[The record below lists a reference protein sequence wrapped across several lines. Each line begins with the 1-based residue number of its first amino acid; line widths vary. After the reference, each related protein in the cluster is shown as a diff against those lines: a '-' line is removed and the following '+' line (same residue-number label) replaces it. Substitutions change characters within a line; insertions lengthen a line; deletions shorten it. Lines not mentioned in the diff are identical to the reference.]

1 MLPIN
6 KYYSLSQKKSYHHNQ
21 VKFFVRN
28 IHKYLSFL
36 ISIQLLLWTVS
47 GIYFAFNKIENV
59 RGEQYREEP
68 NFNVDFSKL
77 NFQIDG
83 AQNIRVIDR
92 MDQEIL
98 VVDGIYGREYLN
110 FEGKD
115 VEQIKVEEAKA
126 LSAKQ
131 TSLIPESV
139 DLITEN
145 TIGSEYRGRALPIY
159 RVTSVNEAG
168 QSINVY
174 LNVYTG
180 EVEAVRSN
188 QWRIWDL
195 MWGFHIMDWET
206 REDIDN
212 LLLKI
217 FSILALV
224 SSITGVLLF
233 FKVDIRNKV

>member
-1 MLPIN
+1 MIFLTKI
-6 KYYSLSQKKSYHHNQ
+6 SYHHNQ
-21 VKFFVRN
+21 MKFFVRN

-77 NFQIDG
+77 NFEIDG
-83 AQNIRVIDR
+83 AQNIRVVNRI
-92 MDQEIL
+92 DQEIL
-98 VVDGIYGREYLN
+98 VVDGIYGREYLDFDGN
-110 FEGKD
+110 D
-115 VEQIKVEEAKA
+115 VEQLKVEEAKV

-131 TSLIPESV
+131 TSLTPESIE
-139 DLITEN
+139 LISEN
-145 TIGSEYRGRALPIY
+145 SVGSEYRGRALPIY
-159 RVTSVNEAG
+159 RVKSVNDLGE
-168 QSINVY
+168 SINIY

-180 EVEAVRSN
+180 EVGAVRSV

-195 MWGFHIMDWET
+195 MWGFHIMDWKT
-206 REDIDN
+206 RDDIDN

-233 FKVDIRNKV
+233 FKVDVRNKA

>member
-1 MLPIN
+1 M
-6 KYYSLSQKKSYHHNQ
+6 
-21 VKFFVRN
+21 KFLVRN

-68 NFNVDFSKL
+68 NGKVDFSKL
-77 NFQIDG
+77 NLEIDG
-83 AQNIRVIDR
+83 AQNIRVTDR
-92 MDQEIL
+92 MDQQIL
-98 VVDGIYGREYLN
+98 VVDGIYGREYLD
-110 FEGKD
+110 FYGKD
-115 VEQIKVEEAKA
+115 VQQLNAEEAKT
-126 LSAKQ
+126 LSAKH

-139 DLITEN
+139 ELVTEN
-145 TIGSEYRGRALPIY
+145 IVGSEFRGRALPIY
-159 RVTSVNEAG
+159 RVKSVNDVGE
-168 QSINVY
+168 SINVY

-180 EVEAVRSN
+180 EVEAVRSV
-188 QWRIWDL
+188 QWQIWDL

-206 REDIDN
+206 RDDIDN

-217 FSILALV
+217 FSILALI

-233 FKVDIRNKV
+233 FKVDVRNKAKAD

>member
-1 MLPIN
+1 M
-6 KYYSLSQKKSYHHNQ
+6 
-21 VKFFVRN
+21 KFLVRN

-83 AQNIRVIDR
+83 ARNIRVIDR

-115 VEQIKVEEAKA
+115 VEQLKEEEAKA

-131 TSLIPESV
+131 TSLIPERV

-159 RVTSVNEAG
+159 RVKSVNEAG
-168 QSINVY
+168 ESINVY

-217 FSILALV
+217 FSILALI

-233 FKVDIRNKV
+233 FKVDVRNKD

>member
-1 MLPIN
+1 M
-6 KYYSLSQKKSYHHNQ
+6 
-21 VKFFVRN
+21 KFLVRN

-77 NFQIDG
+77 NFEIDG
-83 AQNIRVIDR
+83 VQNIRVTDR

-98 VVDGIYGREYLN
+98 VVDGIYGREYLD
-110 FEGKD
+110 FDGKD
-115 VEQIKVEEAKA
+115 VEQLNAEEAKA
-126 LSAKQ
+126 LSAKH
-131 TSLIPESV
+131 TSLIPKSV
-139 DLITEN
+139 ELVTEN
-145 TIGSEYRGRALPIY
+145 IVGSEFRGRALPIF
-159 RVTSVNEAG
+159 RVKSVNDVGE
-168 QSINVY
+168 SINVY

-180 EVEAVRSN
+180 EVEAVRSI

-206 REDIDN
+206 RDDIDN

-217 FSILALV
+217 FSILALI

-233 FKVDIRNKV
+233 FKVDVRNKAKAD

>member
-1 MLPIN
+1 M
-6 KYYSLSQKKSYHHNQ
+6 
-21 VKFFVRN
+21 KFLVRN

-36 ISIQLLLWTVS
+36 ISIQLFLWTVS

-77 NFQIDG
+77 NFEIDG
-83 AQNIRVIDR
+83 AQNIRVTDR

-98 VVDGIYGREYLN
+98 IVDGIYGREYLD
-110 FEGKD
+110 FDGKD
-115 VEQIKVEEAKA
+115 VEQLNAEEAKT
-126 LSAKQ
+126 LSAKH

-139 DLITEN
+139 ELVTEN
-145 TIGSEYRGRALPIY
+145 IVGSEFRGRALPIY
-159 RVTSVNEAG
+159 RVKSVNDVGE
-168 QSINVY
+168 SINVY

-180 EVEAVRSN
+180 EVEAVRSV

-206 REDIDN
+206 RDDIDN

-217 FSILALV
+217 FSILALI

-233 FKVDIRNKV
+233 FKVDVRNKAKAD

>member
-1 MLPIN
+1 M
-6 KYYSLSQKKSYHHNQ
+6 
-21 VKFFVRN
+21 KFLVRN

-92 MDQEIL
+92 MDEEIL
-98 VVDGIYGREYLN
+98 VVDGIYGREYLD
-110 FEGKD
+110 FYGKD
-115 VEQIKVEEAKA
+115 VEQLNAEEAKT
-126 LSAKQ
+126 LSAKH

-139 DLITEN
+139 ELVTEN
-145 TIGSEYRGRALPIY
+145 IVGSEFRGRALPIY
-159 RVTSVNEAG
+159 RVKSVNDLGEG
-168 QSINVY
+168 INVY

-217 FSILALV
+217 FSILALI

-233 FKVDIRNKV
+233 FKVDVRNKTQAN

>member
-1 MLPIN
+1 M
-6 KYYSLSQKKSYHHNQ
+6 
-21 VKFFVRN
+21 KFLVRN

-92 MDQEIL
+92 MDEEIL
-98 VVDGIYGREYLN
+98 VVDGIYGREYLD
-110 FEGKD
+110 FYGKD
-115 VEQIKVEEAKA
+115 VEQLNAEEAKT
-126 LSAKQ
+126 LSAKH
-131 TSLIPESV
+131 TSLIPESIELV
-139 DLITEN
+139 TEN
-145 TIGSEYRGRALPIY
+145 IVGSEFRGRALPIY
-159 RVTSVNEAG
+159 RVKSVNDLGE
-168 QSINVY
+168 SINVY

-180 EVEAVRSN
+180 EVEAVRSV

-206 REDIDN
+206 RDDIDN

-217 FSILALV
+217 FSILALI

-233 FKVDIRNKV
+233 FKVDVRNKAKAD

>member
-1 MLPIN
+1 M
-6 KYYSLSQKKSYHHNQ
+6 
-21 VKFFVRN
+21 KFLVRN

-92 MDQEIL
+92 MDEEIL
-98 VVDGIYGREYLN
+98 VVDGIYGRQYLD
-110 FEGKD
+110 FDGKD
-115 VEQIKVEEAKA
+115 VEQLNAEEAKT
-126 LSAKQ
+126 LSAKH

-139 DLITEN
+139 ELVTEN
-145 TIGSEYRGRALPIY
+145 IVGSEFRGRALPIY
-159 RVTSVNEAG
+159 RVKSVNDLGE
-168 QSINVY
+168 SINVY

-180 EVEAVRSN
+180 EVEAVRSV

-206 REDIDN
+206 RDDIDN

-217 FSILALV
+217 FSILALI

-233 FKVDIRNKV
+233 FKVDVRNKTQAY

>member
-1 MLPIN
+1 MKL
-6 KYYSLSQKKSYHHNQ
+6 L
-21 VKFFVRN
+21 VRN

-77 NFQIDG
+77 NFEIDG
-83 AQNIRVIDR
+83 AQNIRVTDR

-98 VVDGIYGREYLN
+98 VVDGIYGREYLD
-110 FEGKD
+110 FDGKD
-115 VEQIKVEEAKA
+115 VEQLNAEEAKT
-126 LSAKQ
+126 LSAKH

-139 DLITEN
+139 ELVTEN
-145 TIGSEYRGRALPIY
+145 IVGSEFRGRALPIY
-159 RVTSVNEAG
+159 RVKSVNDVGEG
-168 QSINVY
+168 INVY

-206 REDIDN
+206 RDDIDN

-217 FSILALV
+217 FSILALI

-233 FKVDIRNKV
+233 FKVDVRNKAKAD

>member
-1 MLPIN
+1 M
-6 KYYSLSQKKSYHHNQ
+6 
-21 VKFFVRN
+21 KFLVRN

-36 ISIQLLLWTVS
+36 ISVQLLLWTVS

-77 NFQIDG
+77 NFEIDG
-83 AQNIRVIDR
+83 ARNIRVTDR
-92 MDQEIL
+92 MDQQIL
-98 VVDGIYGREYLN
+98 VVDGIYGREYLD
-110 FEGKD
+110 FYGKD
-115 VEQIKVEEAKA
+115 VEQLNAEEAKT
-126 LSAKQ
+126 LSAKH

-139 DLITEN
+139 ELVTEN
-145 TIGSEYRGRALPIY
+145 IVGSEFRGRALPIY
-159 RVTSVNEAG
+159 RVKSVNDVGEG
-168 QSINVY
+168 INVY

-180 EVEAVRSN
+180 EVEAVRSV
-188 QWRIWDL
+188 QWQIWDL

-206 REDIDN
+206 RDDIDN

-217 FSILALV
+217 FSILALI

-233 FKVDIRNKV
+233 FKVDVRNKAKAD

>member
-1 MLPIN
+1 M
-6 KYYSLSQKKSYHHNQ
+6 
-21 VKFFVRN
+21 KFLVRN

-77 NFQIDG
+77 NFQIEG

-110 FEGKD
+110 FEGRD
-115 VEQIKVEEAKA
+115 VEQLKVEEAKA

-159 RVTSVNEAG
+159 RVKSVNEAG
-168 QSINVY
+168 ESINVY
-174 LNVYTG
+174 LNIYTG

-217 FSILALV
+217 FSILALI

>member
-1 MLPIN
+1 M
-6 KYYSLSQKKSYHHNQ
+6 
-21 VKFFVRN
+21 KFLVRN

-59 RGEQYREEP
+59 RGEQYREES

-77 NFQIDG
+77 NFEIDG
-83 AQNIRVIDR
+83 AQNIRVTDR
-92 MDQEIL
+92 MDQQIL
-98 VVDGIYGREYLN
+98 VVDGIYGREYLD
-110 FEGKD
+110 FYGKD
-115 VEQIKVEEAKA
+115 VEQLNSEEAKT
-126 LSAKQ
+126 LSAKH

-139 DLITEN
+139 ELVTEN
-145 TIGSEYRGRALPIY
+145 IVGSEFRGRALPIY
-159 RVTSVNEAG
+159 RVKSVNDVGEG
-168 QSINVY
+168 INVY

-180 EVEAVRSN
+180 EVEAVRSV
-188 QWRIWDL
+188 QWQIWDL

-206 REDIDN
+206 RDDIDN

-217 FSILALV
+217 FSILALI

-233 FKVDIRNKV
+233 FKVDVRNKAKAD

>member
-1 MLPIN
+1 M
-6 KYYSLSQKKSYHHNQ
+6 
-21 VKFFVRN
+21 KFLVRN

-59 RGEQYREEP
+59 RGEQYREES

-77 NFQIDG
+77 NFEIDG
-83 AQNIRVIDR
+83 AQNIRVTDR

-98 VVDGIYGREYLN
+98 VVDGIYGREYLD
-110 FEGKD
+110 FDGKD
-115 VEQIKVEEAKA
+115 VEQLNAEEAKT
-126 LSAKQ
+126 LSAKH

-139 DLITEN
+139 ELVTEN
-145 TIGSEYRGRALPIY
+145 IVGSEFRGRALPIY
-159 RVTSVNEAG
+159 RVKSVNEAG

-206 REDIDN
+206 RDDIDN

-217 FSILALV
+217 FSILALI

-233 FKVDIRNKV
+233 FKVDVRNKAKAD

>member
-1 MLPIN
+1 M
-6 KYYSLSQKKSYHHNQ
+6 
-21 VKFFVRN
+21 KFLVRN

-59 RGEQYREEP
+59 RGEQYREES

-77 NFQIDG
+77 NFEIDG
-83 AQNIRVIDR
+83 AQNIRVTDR
-92 MDQEIL
+92 MDQQIL
-98 VVDGIYGREYLN
+98 VVDGIYGREYLD
-110 FEGKD
+110 FDGKD
-115 VEQIKVEEAKA
+115 VEQLNAEEAKT
-126 LSAKQ
+126 LSAKH

-139 DLITEN
+139 ELVTEN
-145 TIGSEYRGRALPIY
+145 IVGSEFRGRALPIY
-159 RVTSVNEAG
+159 RVKSVNDVGEG
-168 QSINVY
+168 INVY

-188 QWRIWDL
+188 QWRMWDL

-206 REDIDN
+206 RDDIDN

-217 FSILALV
+217 FSILALI

-233 FKVDIRNKV
+233 FKVDVRNKAKAD

>member
-1 MLPIN
+1 M
-6 KYYSLSQKKSYHHNQ
+6 
-21 VKFFVRN
+21 KFLVRN

-77 NFQIDG
+77 NFEIDG
-83 AQNIRVIDR
+83 AQNIRVTDR
-92 MDQEIL
+92 MDQQIL
-98 VVDGIYGREYLN
+98 VVDGIYGREYLD
-110 FEGKD
+110 FYGKD
-115 VEQIKVEEAKA
+115 VEQLNAEEAKT
-126 LSAKQ
+126 LSAKH

-139 DLITEN
+139 ELVTEN
-145 TIGSEYRGRALPIY
+145 IVGSEFRGRALPIY
-159 RVTSVNEAG
+159 RVKSVNDVGEG
-168 QSINVY
+168 INVY

-206 REDIDN
+206 RDDIDN

-217 FSILALV
+217 FSILALI

-233 FKVDIRNKV
+233 FKVDVRNKAKAD

>member
-1 MLPIN
+1 M
-6 KYYSLSQKKSYHHNQ
+6 
-21 VKFFVRN
+21 KFLVRN

-68 NFNVDFSKL
+68 KFNVDFSKL
-77 NFQIDG
+77 NFEIDG
-83 AQNIRVIDR
+83 AQNIRVTDR

-98 VVDGIYGREYLN
+98 IVDGIYGREYLD
-110 FEGKD
+110 FDGKD
-115 VEQIKVEEAKA
+115 VEQLNAEEAKT
-126 LSAKQ
+126 LSAKH

-139 DLITEN
+139 ELVTEN
-145 TIGSEYRGRALPIY
+145 IVGSEFRGRALPIY
-159 RVTSVNEAG
+159 RVKSVNDVGE
-168 QSINVY
+168 SINVY

-180 EVEAVRSN
+180 EVEAVRSV

-206 REDIDN
+206 RDDIDN

-217 FSILALV
+217 FSILALI

-233 FKVDIRNKV
+233 FKVDVRNKAKAD

>member
-1 MLPIN
+1 M
-6 KYYSLSQKKSYHHNQ
+6 
-21 VKFFVRN
+21 KFLVRN

-59 RGEQYREEP
+59 RGEQYREES

-77 NFQIDG
+77 NFEIDG
-83 AQNIRVIDR
+83 AQNIRVTDR
-92 MDQEIL
+92 MDQQIL
-98 VVDGIYGREYLN
+98 VVDGIYGREYLD
-110 FEGKD
+110 FYGKD
-115 VEQIKVEEAKA
+115 VEQLNAEEAKT
-126 LSAKQ
+126 LSAKH

-139 DLITEN
+139 ELVTEN
-145 TIGSEYRGRALPIY
+145 IVGSEFRGRALPIY
-159 RVTSVNEAG
+159 RVKSVNDVGEG
-168 QSINVY
+168 INVY

-180 EVEAVRSN
+180 EVEAVRSV
-188 QWRIWDL
+188 QWQIWDL

-206 REDIDN
+206 RDDIDN

-217 FSILALV
+217 FSILALI

-233 FKVDIRNKV
+233 FKVDVRNKAKAD

>member
-1 MLPIN
+1 M
-6 KYYSLSQKKSYHHNQ
+6 
-21 VKFFVRN
+21 KFLVRN

-83 AQNIRVIDR
+83 ARNIRVIDR

-115 VEQIKVEEAKA
+115 VEQLEEEEAKA

-159 RVTSVNEAG
+159 RVKSVNEAG
-168 QSINVY
+168 ESINVY

-217 FSILALV
+217 FSILALI

>member
-1 MLPIN
+1 M
-6 KYYSLSQKKSYHHNQ
+6 
-21 VKFFVRN
+21 KFLVRN

-83 AQNIRVIDR
+83 ARNIRVIDR

-115 VEQIKVEEAKA
+115 VEQLKEEEAKA

-159 RVTSVNEAG
+159 RVKSVNEAG
-168 QSINVY
+168 ESINVY

-217 FSILALV
+217 FSILALI

-233 FKVDIRNKV
+233 FRIDLVRKT

>member
-1 MLPIN
+1 M
-6 KYYSLSQKKSYHHNQ
+6 
-21 VKFFVRN
+21 KFLVRN

-77 NFQIDG
+77 NFEIDG
-83 AQNIRVIDR
+83 AQNIRVTDR
-92 MDQEIL
+92 MDQQIL
-98 VVDGIYGREYLN
+98 VVDGIYGREYLD
-110 FEGKD
+110 FYGKD
-115 VEQIKVEEAKA
+115 VEQLNAEEAKT
-126 LSAKQ
+126 LSAKH

-139 DLITEN
+139 ELVTEN
-145 TIGSEYRGRALPIY
+145 IVGSEFRGRALPIY
-159 RVTSVNEAG
+159 RVKSVNDLGEG
-168 QSINVY
+168 INVY

-180 EVEAVRSN
+180 EVEAVRSV
-188 QWRIWDL
+188 QWQIWDL

-206 REDIDN
+206 RDDIDN

-233 FKVDIRNKV
+233 FKVDVRNKAKAD

>member
-1 MLPIN
+1 M
-6 KYYSLSQKKSYHHNQ
+6 
-21 VKFFVRN
+21 KFLVRN

-83 AQNIRVIDR
+83 ARNIRVIDR

-115 VEQIKVEEAKA
+115 VEQLKEEEAKA

-159 RVTSVNEAG
+159 RVKSVNEAG
-168 QSINVY
+168 ESINVY
-174 LNVYTG
+174 LNIYTG

-217 FSILALV
+217 FSILALI

-233 FKVDIRNKV
+233 FKVDVRNKV

>member
-1 MLPIN
+1 M
-6 KYYSLSQKKSYHHNQ
+6 
-21 VKFFVRN
+21 KFLVRN

-92 MDQEIL
+92 MDVEIL

-110 FEGKD
+110 FEGKN
-115 VEQIKVEEAKA
+115 VEQLKVEEAKT

-139 DLITEN
+139 ELITEN

-217 FSILALV
+217 FSILALI

-233 FKVDIRNKV
+233 FKVDVRNKTQAY

>member
-1 MLPIN
+1 M
-6 KYYSLSQKKSYHHNQ
+6 
-21 VKFFVRN
+21 KFLVRN

-77 NFQIDG
+77 NFEIDG

-92 MDQEIL
+92 MDEEIL
-98 VVDGIYGREYLN
+98 VVDGIYGRQYLD
-110 FEGKD
+110 FDGKD
-115 VEQIKVEEAKA
+115 VEQLKAEEAKT

-159 RVTSVNEAG
+159 RVKSVNDLGE
-168 QSINVY
+168 SINVY

-217 FSILALV
+217 FSILALI

-233 FKVDIRNKV
+233 FKVDVRNKTQAY

>member
-1 MLPIN
+1 M
-6 KYYSLSQKKSYHHNQ
+6 
-21 VKFFVRN
+21 KFLVRN

-92 MDQEIL
+92 MDEEIL
-98 VVDGIYGREYLN
+98 VVDGIYGRQYLD
-110 FEGKD
+110 FDGKD
-115 VEQIKVEEAKA
+115 VEQLNAEEAKT
-126 LSAKQ
+126 LSAKH

-139 DLITEN
+139 ELVTEN
-145 TIGSEYRGRALPIY
+145 IVGSEFRGRALPIY
-159 RVTSVNEAG
+159 RVKSVNDLGE
-168 QSINVY
+168 SINVY

-217 FSILALV
+217 FSILALI

-233 FKVDIRNKV
+233 FKVDVRNKTQAN

>member
-1 MLPIN
+1 M
-6 KYYSLSQKKSYHHNQ
+6 
-21 VKFFVRN
+21 KFLVRN

-77 NFQIDG
+77 NFEIDG
-83 AQNIRVIDR
+83 AQNIRVTDR
-92 MDQEIL
+92 MDQQIL
-98 VVDGIYGREYLN
+98 VVDGIYGREYLD
-110 FEGKD
+110 FYGKD
-115 VEQIKVEEAKA
+115 VQQLNAEEAKT
-126 LSAKQ
+126 LSAKH

-139 DLITEN
+139 ELVTEN
-145 TIGSEYRGRALPIY
+145 IVGSEFRGRALPIY
-159 RVTSVNEAG
+159 RVKSVNDVGEG
-168 QSINVY
+168 INVY

-180 EVEAVRSN
+180 EVEAVRSV
-188 QWRIWDL
+188 QWQIWDL

-206 REDIDN
+206 RDDIDN

-217 FSILALV
+217 FSILALI

-233 FKVDIRNKV
+233 FKVDVRNKAKAD

>member
-1 MLPIN
+1 M
-6 KYYSLSQKKSYHHNQ
+6 
-21 VKFFVRN
+21 KFLVRN

-77 NFQIDG
+77 NFEIDG
-83 AQNIRVIDR
+83 AQNIRVTDR
-92 MDQEIL
+92 MDQQIL
-98 VVDGIYGREYLN
+98 VVDGIYGREYLD
-110 FEGKD
+110 FYGKD
-115 VEQIKVEEAKA
+115 VEQLNAEEAKT
-126 LSAKQ
+126 LSAKH

-139 DLITEN
+139 ELVTEN
-145 TIGSEYRGRALPIY
+145 IVGSEFRGRALPIY
-159 RVTSVNEAG
+159 RVKSVNDVGEG
-168 QSINVY
+168 INVY
-174 LNVYTG
+174 VNVYTG

-206 REDIDN
+206 RDDIDN

-217 FSILALV
+217 FSILALI

-233 FKVDIRNKV
+233 FKVDVRNKA

>member
-1 MLPIN
+1 M
-6 KYYSLSQKKSYHHNQ
+6 
-21 VKFFVRN
+21 KFFVRN

-59 RGEQYREEP
+59 RGEQYRQEP

-115 VEQIKVEEAKA
+115 VEQLNVEEAMA

-159 RVTSVNEAG
+159 RVKSVNEAG
-168 QSINVY
+168 ESINVY

-217 FSILALV
+217 FSILALI

>member
-1 MLPIN
+1 M
-6 KYYSLSQKKSYHHNQ
+6 
-21 VKFFVRN
+21 KFLVRN

-77 NFQIDG
+77 NFQIEG

-92 MDQEIL
+92 MDEEIL

-110 FEGKD
+110 FEGKN
-115 VEQIKVEEAKA
+115 VEQLKVEEAKT

-139 DLITEN
+139 ELITEN

-217 FSILALV
+217 FSILALI

-233 FKVDIRNKV
+233 FKIDLVRKT

>member
-1 MLPIN
+1 M
-6 KYYSLSQKKSYHHNQ
+6 
-21 VKFFVRN
+21 KFLVRN

-92 MDQEIL
+92 MDEEIL

-115 VEQIKVEEAKA
+115 VEQLKEEEAKA

-145 TIGSEYRGRALPIY
+145 TIGSEYRGRVLPIY
-159 RVTSVNEAG
+159 RVKSVNEAG
-168 QSINVY
+168 ESINVY
-174 LNVYTG
+174 LNIYTG

-217 FSILALV
+217 FSILALI

-233 FKVDIRNKV
+233 FKVDVRNKTQAN

>member
-1 MLPIN
+1 M
-6 KYYSLSQKKSYHHNQ
+6 
-21 VKFFVRN
+21 KFLVRN

-77 NFQIDG
+77 NFEIDG
-83 AQNIRVIDR
+83 AQNIRVTDR
-92 MDQEIL
+92 MDQQIL
-98 VVDGIYGREYLN
+98 VVDGIYGREYLD
-110 FEGKD
+110 FYGKE
-115 VEQIKVEEAKA
+115 VEQLNAEEAKT
-126 LSAKQ
+126 LSAKR

-139 DLITEN
+139 ELVTEN
-145 TIGSEYRGRALPIY
+145 IVGSEFRGRALPIY
-159 RVTSVNEAG
+159 RVKSVNDLGEG
-168 QSINVY
+168 INVY

-180 EVEAVRSN
+180 EVEAVRSV
-188 QWRIWDL
+188 QWQIWDL

-206 REDIDN
+206 RDDIDN

-217 FSILALV
+217 FSILALI

-233 FKVDIRNKV
+233 FKVDVRNKAKAD

>member
-1 MLPIN
+1 M
-6 KYYSLSQKKSYHHNQ
+6 
-21 VKFFVRN
+21 KFLVRN

-77 NFQIDG
+77 NFEIDG
-83 AQNIRVIDR
+83 AQNIRVTDR
-92 MDQEIL
+92 MDQQIL
-98 VVDGIYGREYLN
+98 VVDGIYGREYLD
-110 FEGKD
+110 FDGKD
-115 VEQIKVEEAKA
+115 VKQLNAEEAKT
-126 LSAKQ
+126 LSAKH

-139 DLITEN
+139 ELVTEN
-145 TIGSEYRGRALPIY
+145 IVGSEFRGRALPIY
-159 RVTSVNEAG
+159 RVKSVNDVGEG
-168 QSINVY
+168 INVY

-180 EVEAVRSN
+180 EVEAVRSV
-188 QWRIWDL
+188 QWQIWDL

-206 REDIDN
+206 RDDIDN

-217 FSILALV
+217 FSILALI

-233 FKVDIRNKV
+233 FKVDVRNKAKAD

>member
-1 MLPIN
+1 M
-6 KYYSLSQKKSYHHNQ
+6 
-21 VKFFVRN
+21 KFLVRN

-59 RGEQYREEP
+59 RGEQYREES

-77 NFQIDG
+77 NFEIDG

-98 VVDGIYGREYLN
+98 VVDGIYGREYLD
-110 FEGKD
+110 FDGKD
-115 VEQIKVEEAKA
+115 VEQLNAEEAKT
-126 LSAKQ
+126 LSAKH

-139 DLITEN
+139 ELVTEN
-145 TIGSEYRGRALPIY
+145 IVGSEFRGRALPIY
-159 RVTSVNEAG
+159 RVKSVNDVGEG
-168 QSINVY
+168 INVY

-206 REDIDN
+206 RDDIDN

-217 FSILALV
+217 FSILALI

-233 FKVDIRNKV
+233 FKVDVRNKA

>member
-1 MLPIN
+1 M
-6 KYYSLSQKKSYHHNQ
+6 
-21 VKFFVRN
+21 KFLVRN

-47 GIYFAFNKIENV
+47 GIYFAFNTIENV
-59 RGEQYREEP
+59 RGEQYREES

-77 NFQIDG
+77 NFEIDG
-83 AQNIRVIDR
+83 VQNIRVTDR

-98 VVDGIYGREYLN
+98 VVDGIYGREYLD
-110 FEGKD
+110 FDGKD
-115 VEQIKVEEAKA
+115 VEQLNAEEAKT
-126 LSAKQ
+126 LSAKH

-139 DLITEN
+139 ELVTEN
-145 TIGSEYRGRALPIY
+145 IVGSEFRGRALPIY
-159 RVTSVNEAG
+159 RVKSVNDVGEG
-168 QSINVY
+168 INVY

-206 REDIDN
+206 RDDIDN

-217 FSILALV
+217 FSILALI

-233 FKVDIRNKV
+233 FKVDVRNKAKAD

>member
-1 MLPIN
+1 M
-6 KYYSLSQKKSYHHNQ
+6 
-21 VKFFVRN
+21 KFLVRN

-83 AQNIRVIDR
+83 ARNIRVIDR

-115 VEQIKVEEAKA
+115 VEQLKEEEAKA

-139 DLITEN
+139 DLIIEN
-145 TIGSEYRGRALPIY
+145 SIGSEYRGRALPIY
-159 RVTSVNEAG
+159 RVKSVNEAG
-168 QSINVY
+168 ESINVY

-217 FSILALV
+217 FSILALI

-233 FKVDIRNKV
+233 FRIDLVRKT